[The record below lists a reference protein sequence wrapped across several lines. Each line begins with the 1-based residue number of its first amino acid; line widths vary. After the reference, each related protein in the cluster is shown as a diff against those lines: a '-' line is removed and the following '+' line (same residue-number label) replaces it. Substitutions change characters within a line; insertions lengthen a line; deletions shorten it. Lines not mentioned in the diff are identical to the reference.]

1 MYALPNNSSPNTL
14 NIWPLAYGT
23 NQKKKLKDNTSKIL
37 AIITQGGRNP
47 GDFKFSTFEFSS
59 MSCIT
64 LFLKESEHYF

>member
-1 MYALPNNSSPNTL
+1 MVL
-14 NIWPLAYGT
+14 IR
-23 NQKKKLKDNTSKIL
+23 KKKLKDNTSKIL

-47 GDFKFSTFEFSS
+47 GDFKSSTFEFSS